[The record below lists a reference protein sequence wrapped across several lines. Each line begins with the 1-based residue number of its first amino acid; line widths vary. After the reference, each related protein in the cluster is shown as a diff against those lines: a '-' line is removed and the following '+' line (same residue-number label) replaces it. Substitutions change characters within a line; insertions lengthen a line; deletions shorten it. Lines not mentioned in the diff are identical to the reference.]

1 MIFTKWL
8 LFLDHVQML
17 TDPFSP
23 MGTSA
28 IRTIFGI
35 SDRYF
40 VYVNGYIYIN
50 AAVPLS
56 KDFIRNKAVERINF
70 VMDNE
75 VGAVLLF
82 FQFDDL

>member
-1 MIFTKWL
+1 
-8 LFLDHVQML
+8 ML

-28 IRTIFGI
+28 IRTIFGL

-50 AAVPLS
+50 VAVLLS
-56 KDFIRNKAVERINF
+56 KDFIRKTAVKRISM

-75 VGAVLLF
+75 IGTVLSLF
-82 FQFDDL
+82 QYHY

>member
-1 MIFTKWL
+1 
-8 LFLDHVQML
+8 ML

-28 IRTIFGI
+28 IRTIFGL

-50 AAVPLS
+50 VAVLLS
-56 KDFIRNKAVERINF
+56 KDFIRKTAVKRISM

-75 VGAVLLF
+75 IGSVF
-82 FQFDDL
+82 S

>member
-1 MIFTKWL
+1 
-8 LFLDHVQML
+8 ML

-28 IRTIFGI
+28 IRTIFGL

-40 VYVNGYIYIN
+40 VYVNGYLYIN
-50 AAVPLS
+50 VAVLLS
-56 KDFIRNKAVERINF
+56 KDFIRKTAVKRISM

-75 VGAVLLF
+75 IGAVLSLF
-82 FQFDDL
+82 QYYY